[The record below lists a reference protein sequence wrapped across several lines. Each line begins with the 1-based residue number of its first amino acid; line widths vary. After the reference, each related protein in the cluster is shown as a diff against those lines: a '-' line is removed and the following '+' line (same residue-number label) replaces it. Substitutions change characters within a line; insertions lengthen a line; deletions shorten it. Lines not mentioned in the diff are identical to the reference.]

1 MSTLSERPDPHQR
14 DEEHPRGGE
23 PTVPLDDGPGPDEVV
38 LEDEEELSDPAVR
51 ERLLAETVAHA
62 LAQDAQYSGPV
73 GDPTGTRT
81 GWKILGALSL
91 LAVAGLLLLAPPR
104 LLTGPPPPELT
115 EADRRRGM
123 EATLLLHALEV
134 EAFRLDSARLPGSLK
149 EVGASASD
157 VRYLRTGN
165 RSYQLTLQAPGIGV
179 VIHDGADPPS
189 TARSLAERWLRHPRL
204 P

>member
-1 MSTLSERPDPHQR
+1 MSTSSERPDFHHR
-14 DEEHPRGGE
+14 DEEDAAGGE
-23 PTVPLDDGPGPDEVV
+23 SSVPPDDGAGPDEVV

-81 GWKILGALSL
+81 GWKLLGALFL
-91 LAVAGLLLLAPPR
+91 LVVAGLLLLAPPR
-104 LLTGPPPPELT
+104 FLTGPPPPGLT
-115 EADRRRGM
+115 EADRRQGM

-134 EAFRLDSARLPGSLK
+134 DAFRLDSARLPGSLE
-149 EVGASASD
+149 EVGASVSD
-157 VRYLRTGN
+157 IRYLRTGN
-165 RSYQLTLQAPGIGV
+165 RSYQLTLQAPGVGV
-179 VIHDGADPPS
+179 VIYDGADPPD
-189 TARSLAERWLRHPRL
+189 TARSLAKRWLRHPRL